1 MKRVK
6 SNILL
11 LIFICANWAICCLV
25 IWWRYNIELLIHGGS
40 YQRNEALSVVGKMSL
55 IVTILTAAVWLF
67 VRHRNR
73 TCSQWRLVWN
83 VAWKTAI
90 VLILYVFIVLVRRQL
105 WTPSQGDDSAFL
117 PIVGNVNGEFLSEF
131 LWLIFV
137 LQVVPIMAF
146 ASGLLYLAQARA
158 AK

>member
-6 SNILL
+6 TNILL

-25 IWWRYNIELLIHGGS
+25 IWWRYNINSLIRGGF
-40 YQRNEALSVVGKMSL
+40 YQHNEALSVVGKMSL
-55 IVTILTAAVWLF
+55 TVTILTAGVWLF
-67 VRHRNR
+67 VRHRSR
-73 TCSQWRLVWN
+73 SDSQWRLVWN

-117 PIVGNVNGEFLSEF
+117 PLIGNVNGEFLSEF

-137 LQVVPIMAF
+137 LEVVPIMAF
-146 ASGLLYLAQARA
+146 VSGLLYSAQSRA
-158 AK
+158 VD

>member
-1 MKRVK
+1 M
-6 SNILL
+6 
-11 LIFICANWAICCLV
+11 
-25 IWWRYNIELLIHGGS
+25 
-40 YQRNEALSVVGKMSL
+40 SVVGKMSL
-55 IVTILTAAVWLF
+55 IVTILTVVVWLF
-67 VRHRNR
+67 VRHRSR
-73 TCSQWRLVWN
+73 GGSQRRLVWS

-90 VLILYVFIVLVRRQL
+90 VLVLYVFIVLVRRQL
-105 WTPSQGDDSAFL
+105 WDPSQGDDSAFL

-137 LQVVPIMAF
+137 QQVVPIMAF